1 MQKSDQVALLRTFL
15 RQVGSGGTVGLSV
28 PGLQLFPLLQPLC
41 SYPVNFLAAPRRGV
55 PCSLIPPTG
64 LFPLLVLYQEGTL
77 LLQCCVSGSCS
88 ATGLSSNATFLRG
101 LL

>member
-41 SYPVNFLAAPRRGV
+41 SYPVSFLAAPR
-55 PCSLIPPTG
+55 
-64 LFPLLVLYQEGTL
+64 
-77 LLQCCVSGSCS
+77 
-88 ATGLSSNATFLRG
+88 
-101 LL
+101 